1 MLGIPDECSVERNL
15 DVKRLPLSEVKPGER
30 NRFRDVVRE
39 LKVSAVLTDKV
50 LPAYTTERCIVQAVQ
65 VFEVR
70 VNSLRS
76 APFVC
81 GVLQKMT
88 KTLCIIFVR
97 DDHQEQFSFAL
108 KRLNLQYASE
118 VVVTDQFLSVPRV
131 SGVSGNGMRLME
143 MYAGWGVVVNM
154 TSLYSWYLELMV
166 KCFVITHRKVW
177 SGMEGLLSSKVWYN
191 SDDVLS
197 MFSDLKRLVG
207 LSEERGRSLSM
218 GESVRLNGELR
229 EVYERLER
237 YA

>member
-1 MLGIPDECSVERNL
+1 MLGIPHECLVTRSV
-15 DVKRLPLSEVKPGER
+15 DVKRLPLGDMKPGER
-30 NRFRDVVRE
+30 NRFRGAVRE
-39 LKVSAVLTDKV
+39 LKVAAVLTDKV
-50 LPAYTTERCIVQAVQ
+50 LPAYHLEGHFVQAAQ

-70 VNSLRS
+70 VDSLRS
-76 APFVC
+76 AAFVC
-81 GVLQKMT
+81 GVLQRMT

-97 DDHQEQFSFAL
+97 DDRQEQVSFAL
-108 KRLNLQYASE
+108 KRLNLQDASE
-118 VVVTDQFLSVPRV
+118 TVVTDEFLSVPRV
-131 SGVSGNGMRLME
+131 SGVAGSGWELME
-143 MYAGWGVVVNM
+143 RFAGWGSVMNM

-166 KCFVITHRKVW
+166 KCYIITHRNVW

-191 SDDVLS
+191 SDEVLS

-237 YA
+237 DA

>member
-1 MLGIPDECSVERNL
+1 MLGIPDECLVKRSI
-15 DVKRLPLSEVKPGER
+15 DVKRLPLGSMKPGER
-30 NRFRDVVRE
+30 NRFRSAVRE
-39 LKVSAVLTDKV
+39 LKVTAVLTDKV
-50 LPAYTTERCIVQAVQ
+50 LPAYLLAGHFVQAVQ

-70 VNSLRS
+70 VDSLRS

-81 GVLQKMT
+81 GILQRMT
-88 KTLCIIFVR
+88 KTLCIIYVR

-108 KRLNLQYASE
+108 KRLNMQDASE
-118 VVVTDQFLSVPRV
+118 VVVTDEFLSVPLS
-131 SGVSGNGMRLME
+131 SGVPGNGIRMME
-143 MYAGWGVVVNM
+143 KFAGWEAVVNM

-166 KCFVITHRKVW
+166 KCFVITHRNVW

-191 SDDVLS
+191 SDEVLS
-197 MFSDLKRLVG
+197 MFSDLKRLAA

-229 EVYERLER
+229 EVYERLEE